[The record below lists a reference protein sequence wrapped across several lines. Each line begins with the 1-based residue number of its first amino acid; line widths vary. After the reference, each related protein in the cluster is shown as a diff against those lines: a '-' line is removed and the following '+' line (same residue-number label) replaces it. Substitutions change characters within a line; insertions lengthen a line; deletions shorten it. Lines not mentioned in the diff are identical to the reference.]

1 MPLDGLTLKVLT
13 AELQSRLKNGRV
25 IKIYQPNEL
34 TITIHFRLPGST
46 EILLLS
52 ADPLHPRIHTIQEQ
66 PVNPLN
72 PPAFCMLLRKHL
84 EPSRLLKIEQQGWD
98 RIVHLRFEC
107 PDERGQLTEKTLS
120 LEVMGRHSNLF
131 LVDQGGQILDAMKRF
146 PEREIA
152 PGFPYVLPSDQGKKD
167 PTSISKEE
175 FLDEIRLLP
184 PPTPLWKWIQDT
196 FQGFSKVAAQEV
208 LKRGGFTPQ
217 TKRSELDA
225 SKWVQ
230 LYQAWGELLDELAQ
244 GGKPHYYVEQ
254 DDFAAYTLT
263 SLEGEP
269 FSSTDALLDSV
280 YGEKIRARQIEQGA
294 NQLKRQLKNQYKRVQ
309 RKEAIQLKTLVE
321 AENADQLRHEGELL
335 TANFHLI
342 PTGKTSVQVP
352 DYTLPDQPLVT
363 IELDPRLSPSNNVQR
378 IFKRYNKAKASKKF
392 TQIQL
397 EKTQEERRYL
407 EDVFLQIELADD
419 PLILEAITEELTSL
433 GYLKKQNKPKSSKRT
448 PPHGPD
454 RYLSSNGLTILV
466 GRNNQQNDEITFKL
480 SRPNHLWLHARNI
493 PGSHVVILSE
503 GEIPEETLEQGAKL
517 AAYFSQS
524 RNSPKVPVD
533 YTLRRYV
540 RKPKG
545 AKPGFV
551 HYDQAKTIVVNP
563 TEFTLP
569 PKA

>member
-294 NQLKRQLKNQYKRVQ
+294 HQLKRQLKNQYKRVQ

-448 PPHGPD
+448 PP
-454 RYLSSNGLTILV
+454 
-466 GRNNQQNDEITFKL
+466 
-480 SRPNHLWLHARNI
+480 
-493 PGSHVVILSE
+493 
-503 GEIPEETLEQGAKL
+503 
-517 AAYFSQS
+517 
-524 RNSPKVPVD
+524 
-533 YTLRRYV
+533 
-540 RKPKG
+540 
-545 AKPGFV
+545 
-551 HYDQAKTIVVNP
+551 
-563 TEFTLP
+563 
-569 PKA
+569 